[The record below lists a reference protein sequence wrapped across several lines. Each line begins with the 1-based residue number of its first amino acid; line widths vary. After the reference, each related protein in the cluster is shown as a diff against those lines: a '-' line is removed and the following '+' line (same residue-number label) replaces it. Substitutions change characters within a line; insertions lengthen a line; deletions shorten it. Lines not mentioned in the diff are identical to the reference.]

1 MNIYEIRID
10 ENFIKNETLIENF
23 LFDCQCALF
32 LVDITNVI
40 SFNMIKELINKINL
54 NKYPY
59 LKEILVLNKLDL
71 DNSRKISFSEVK
83 DFLEKN
89 KLIDKQEIS
98 IKNGDNI
105 NELIQNINNIENE
118 SKNKLPINLI
128 SKLNTKKLNISKNLN
143 IILIGEVFVG
153 KTLFFN
159 AYFKNNLEKPL
170 ATIGINKGI
179 NYIKVYNYN
188 YKLTL
193 WDTTGSE
200 RFRALPKKYYQNADG
215 ILFLFDVTDEISFN
229 NIPKWLEDIK
239 KQLEKEEDIND
250 IILYLIGNKIDK
262 SNRDISKE
270 KAEGFAKSN
279 GMKYFEIYGKI
290 NLNIQEIMARL
301 ILDYYRKYNP
311 IDNSIEK
318 KLFKYVDY

>member
-1 MNIYEIRID
+1 MNTE
-10 ENFIKNETLIENF
+10 
-23 LFDCQCALF
+23 
-32 LVDITNVI
+32 
-40 SFNMIKELINKINL
+40 
-54 NKYPY
+54 
-59 LKEILVLNKLDL
+59 
-71 DNSRKISFSEVK
+71 
-83 DFLEKN
+83 
-89 KLIDKQEIS
+89 
-98 IKNGDNI
+98 
-105 NELIQNINNIENE
+105 
-118 SKNKLPINLI
+118 
-128 SKLNTKKLNISKNLN
+128 KLNISKNLN
-143 IILIGEVFVG
+143 IILIGEALVG

-159 AYFKNNLEKPL
+159 AYLKNNLKRPL
-170 ATIGINKGI
+170 VTIGIDKGI
-179 NYIKVYNYN
+179 SYIKVYNHN

-193 WDTTGSE
+193 WDTPGSE
-200 RFRALPKKYYQNADG
+200 RFRAVPKKYYQNADG

-229 NIPKWLEDIK
+229 NIPKWLEDVK

>member
-32 LVDITNVI
+32 LVDITNII

-159 AYFKNNLEKPL
+159 AYFKNNLEL
-170 ATIGINKGI
+170 HLSTIGIDKEI
-179 NYIKVYNYN
+179 SYIKVYNHN

-193 WDTTGSE
+193 WDTPGSE

>member
-159 AYFKNNLEKPL
+159 AYFKNNLEL
-170 ATIGINKGI
+170 HLSTIGIDKEI
-179 NYIKVYNYN
+179 SYIKVYNHN

-193 WDTTGSE
+193 WDTPGSE

>member
-32 LVDITNVI
+32 LVDITNII

-83 DFLEKN
+83 VFLEKN

-159 AYFKNNLEKPL
+159 AYFKNNLEL
-170 ATIGINKGI
+170 HLSTIGIDKEI
-179 NYIKVYNYN
+179 SYIKVYNHN

-193 WDTTGSE
+193 WDTPGSE

-229 NIPKWLEDIK
+229 NIPKWLEDVK
-239 KQLEKEEDIND
+239 KKLEKEEDIND

-262 SNRDISKE
+262 SNRVISRKI
-270 KAEGFAKSN
+270 AEGFAKSN
-279 GMKYFEIYGKI
+279 GMKYLKY
-290 NLNIQEIMARL
+290 M
-301 ILDYYRKYNP
+301 RK
-311 IDNSIEK
+311 
-318 KLFKYVDY
+318 LT